1 MSAIT
6 VQQMADRV
14 AELMDSR
21 LQVRGK
27 GLAAKL
33 QNGGRNLPRDVRANA
48 EFLVEAATMAKNPKL
63 LPQIDEVRV
72 AEAYNSCLRHL
83 TAISRHDRRKALA
96 RSIGANIAFSLL
108 VVFAL
113 LITVLVWRGF
123 L

>member
-14 AELMDSR
+14 AELMENR
-21 LQVRGK
+21 MQVRGK

-33 QNGGRNLPRDVRANA
+33 QNSGRDLPRDIRAHA
-48 EFLVEAATMAKNPKL
+48 EFLVEASAMAKNPKL
-63 LPQIDEVRV
+63 LPQVDEPKV

-83 TAISRHDRRKALA
+83 TAISRRDRRKAMA

-108 VVFAL
+108 VVCAL